1 MEMRSC
7 SLGVKKLIKVGLPEG
22 GGSGF
27 PFKRGGRGLIMNVI
41 AKKYCVSIRVLNLFQ
56 DLFVSYL
63 KVLVGV
69 GTKNNSLVRTENS
82 SSVNVWS
89 GMLCIFLLHWQV
101 YVLIYLVVNL
111 RNEDLH
117 WFSGKRTFIDGG
129 VYMRFSGGVGSRV
142 TCSVFM

>member
-1 MEMRSC
+1 
-7 SLGVKKLIKVGLPEG
+7 
-22 GGSGF
+22 
-27 PFKRGGRGLIMNVI
+27 MNVI
-41 AKKYCVSIRVLNLFQ
+41 ANKYCVSIRVLNLFQ

-117 WFSGKRTFIDGG
+117 WFSGKRTFIDGD